1 MTLGRTLGRISTVI
15 STSPIFLFVPS
26 FAMNETQP
34 EFSGSRPMPNKRGE
48 RREKKRREEK
58 GERRKEKGERG
69 EERGAPMLDYRWG
82 VCYFLEYQ

>member
-34 EFSGSRPMPNKRGE
+34 EFSGSRPMPNE
-48 RREKKRREEK
+48 RRKEREKK
-58 GERRKEKGERG
+58 RRKEKGERG

>member
-34 EFSGSRPMPNKRGE
+34 EFSGSRPMPNKRGD
-48 RREKKRREEK
+48 RREKKEER
-58 GERRKEKGERG
+58 GERRKEREARS
-69 EERGAPMLDYRWG
+69 EERQ
-82 VCYFLEYQ
+82 C